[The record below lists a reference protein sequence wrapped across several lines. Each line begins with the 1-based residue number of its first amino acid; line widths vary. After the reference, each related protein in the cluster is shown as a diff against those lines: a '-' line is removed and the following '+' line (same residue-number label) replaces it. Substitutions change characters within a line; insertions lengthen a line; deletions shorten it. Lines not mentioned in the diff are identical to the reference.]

1 MKGAVQMEP
10 FSDDDYLHEEEP
22 GAAAAPE
29 AGLVTGPAP
38 YDAADDE
45 DFEED

>member
-1 MKGAVQMEP
+1 MEP
-10 FSDDDYLHEEEP
+10 FADDDDVQEDEP
-22 GAAAAPE
+22 AASAAAE
-29 AGLVTGPAP
+29 TGVVTGPAP